1 MATTLYTNLEDY
13 DEYYPQSEPLIVAN
27 QPVEIYFWDDES
39 QIPASTLLDSPIT
52 EGSNYP
58 VLLDVVNITLERNV
72 GILVSISMP
81 YTEMEN
87 GYSGNTPTQYREYL
101 ANTYYPTF
109 KFAVNREAITLPS
122 EIGDTV
128 TGSLEILENSANY
141 QIPT

>member
-13 DEYYPQSEPLIVAN
+13 HEYYPQSEPLIMAN
-27 QPVEIYFWDDES
+27 RPVEFYFWDDES

-52 EGSNYP
+52 EGTNYP
-58 VLLDVVNITLERNV
+58 VLLDVVNIDLERNV
-72 GILVSISMP
+72 GILVSISIP
-81 YTEMEN
+81 EKEILHHNSSASEN
-87 GYSGNTPTQYREYL
+87 REYVT
-101 ANTYYPTF
+101 NTYYPSF

-128 TGSLEILENSANY
+128 TGSLEILENNANY